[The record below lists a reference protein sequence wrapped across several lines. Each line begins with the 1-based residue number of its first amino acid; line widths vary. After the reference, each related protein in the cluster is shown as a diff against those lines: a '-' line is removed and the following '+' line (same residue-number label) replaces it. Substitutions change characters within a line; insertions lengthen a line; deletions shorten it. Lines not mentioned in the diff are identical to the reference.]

1 MENELREESLIEDN
15 CNMIRWPKVV
25 GLEQVFND
33 MEIIEEPAFLTYQER
48 RAKSDETADIEY
60 KGKRNPRLYFHSIIT
75 DMNRR

>member
-1 MENELREESLIEDN
+1 MDNESRQESLIEDN
-15 CNMIRWPKVV
+15 SNMIRWPKVV

-48 RAKSDETADIEY
+48 RAKSDETVDIEY
-60 KGKRNPRLYFHSIIT
+60 KGKRNHRLYFHSIIT

>member
-1 MENELREESLIEDN
+1 
-15 CNMIRWPKVV
+15 MIRWPKDV

-60 KGKRNPRLYFHSIIT
+60 KGKRNPG
-75 DMNRR
+75 